1 MSTPTNQNSNNSRIW
16 IAVGTMGFAALTIT
30 ALAIIAILKQPDETM
45 TIFNIVL
52 PVMAS
57 WVGTILAFYFGKENF
72 ESANK
77 SVRDMIEKI
86 SPEQREQSLVKAI
99 MRDIHNTVYFQFTRG
114 KTDKDVTV
122 AELRKLL
129 TGKISRLLI
138 LDNESRPRYII
149 HDSRFSSFLLSG
161 GKENDTLEKF
171 IADNQKEGISF
182 GLNKGFIIVSED
194 TTLGEAKKRL
204 KEHPSCQDIFITKTG
219 TDKEPLSGWISNIRM
234 EKYFQ

>member
-1 MSTPTNQNSNNSRIW
+1 MSTPTQQNSGSSRIW

-77 SVRDMIEKI
+77 SVRDMIERI

-99 MRDIHNTVYFQFTRG
+99 MRNITNTVYYQFAKG
-114 KTDKDVTV
+114 KTNKDVKV
-122 AELRKLL
+122 SELRDLL
-129 TGKISRLLI
+129 KGNISRLLI
-138 LDNESRPRYII
+138 LDSEDKPKYII
-149 HDSRFSSFLLSG
+149 HDSRFSAYLLDG
-161 GKENDTLEKF
+161 GKATDTLEQF
-171 IADNQKEGISF
+171 IAYHDKKRISF
-182 GLNKGFIIVSED
+182 GLNKGFIMVSED
-194 TTLGEAKKRL
+194 TTLGDAKKKL
-204 KEHPSCQDIFITKTG
+204 QQNPSCQDIFITKNG
-219 TDKEPLSGWISNIRM
+219 TEKEPLSGWISNIRM